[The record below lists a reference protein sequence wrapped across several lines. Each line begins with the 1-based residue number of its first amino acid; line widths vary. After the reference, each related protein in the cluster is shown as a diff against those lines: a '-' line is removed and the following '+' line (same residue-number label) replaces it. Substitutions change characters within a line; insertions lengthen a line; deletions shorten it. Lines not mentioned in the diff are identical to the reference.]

1 MNNLSTPNVS
11 QKFIE
16 TLILIH
22 NNFYRQTKLPIP
34 LNQFGALMVIFTE
47 EAVSISDI
55 SNILNISKQQ
65 MTTVIDKLVRNGMV
79 QKAPDP
85 HDRRR
90 SLITMTAAGQKIIDD
105 QNERVRLLFTQHI
118 QQLDEDETAQ
128 LSQSILTF
136 NYLLEKM
143 FISK

>member
-22 NNFYRQTKLPIP
+22 NNCYRQTKLPIP

-47 EAVSISDI
+47 ESVSITDI
-55 SNILNISKQQ
+55 SHILNISKQQ
-65 MTTVIDKLVRNGMV
+65 MTTVIDKLVCNGMV

-90 SLITMTAAGQKIIDD
+90 SVITLTPAGQKILDD
-105 QNERVRLLFTQHI
+105 QNERVRQLFNQHI
-118 QQLDEDETAQ
+118 QQLNEDETAQ
-128 LSQSILTF
+128 LSDSILTF
-136 NYLLEKM
+136 NQLLEKM
-143 FISK
+143 FIN

>member
-47 EAVSISDI
+47 ESVSITDI
-55 SNILNISKQQ
+55 SHILNISKQQ
-65 MTTVIDKLVRNGMV
+65 MTTVIDKLVCNGMV

-90 SLITMTAAGQKIIDD
+90 SVITLTPAGQKILDD
-105 QNERVRLLFTQHI
+105 QNERVRQLFNQHI
-118 QQLDEDETAQ
+118 QQLNEDETAQ
-128 LSQSILTF
+128 LSDSILTF
-136 NYLLEKM
+136 NQLLEKM
-143 FISK
+143 FIN

>member
-47 EAVSISDI
+47 ESVSITDI
-55 SNILNISKQQ
+55 SHILNISKQQ
-65 MTTVIDKLVRNGMV
+65 MTTVIDKLVCNGMV

-90 SLITMTAAGQKIIDD
+90 SVITLTPAGQKILDD
-105 QNERVRLLFTQHI
+105 QNERVRQLFNQHI
-118 QQLDEDETAQ
+118 LQLNEDETAQ
-128 LSQSILTF
+128 LSDSILTF
-136 NYLLEKM
+136 NQLLERM
-143 FISK
+143 FIN

>member
-22 NNFYRQTKLPIP
+22 NNFYRQTKLPIS

-47 EAVSISDI
+47 ESVSITDI
-55 SNILNISKQQ
+55 SHILNISKQQ
-65 MTTVIDKLVRNGMV
+65 MTTVIDKLVCNGMV

-90 SLITMTAAGQKIIDD
+90 SVITLTPTGQKILDD
-105 QNERVRLLFTQHI
+105 QNERVRQLFNQHM
-118 QQLDEDETAQ
+118 QQLNEDETAQ
-128 LSQSILTF
+128 LSDSILTF
-136 NYLLEKM
+136 NQLLEKM
-143 FISK
+143 FIN

>member
-47 EAVSISDI
+47 ESVSITDI
-55 SNILNISKQQ
+55 SHILNISKQQ
-65 MTTVIDKLVRNGMV
+65 MTTVIDKLVCNGMV

-90 SLITMTAAGQKIIDD
+90 SVITLTPAGQKILDD
-105 QNERVRLLFTQHI
+105 QNERVRQLFNQHM
-118 QQLDEDETAQ
+118 QQLNEDETAQ
-128 LSQSILTF
+128 LSDSILTF
-136 NYLLEKM
+136 NQLLEKM
-143 FISK
+143 FIN

>member
-47 EAVSISDI
+47 ESVSITDI
-55 SNILNISKQQ
+55 SHILNISKQQ
-65 MTTVIDKLVRNGMV
+65 MTTVIDKLVCNGMV

-90 SLITMTAAGQKIIDD
+90 SVITLTPAGQKILDD
-105 QNERVRLLFTQHI
+105 QNERVRQLFNQHI
-118 QQLDEDETAQ
+118 QQLNEDETAQ
-128 LSQSILTF
+128 LSASILTF
-136 NYLLEKM
+136 NQLLEKM
-143 FISK
+143 FIN

>member
-47 EAVSISDI
+47 ESVSITDI
-55 SNILNISKQQ
+55 SHILNISKQQ
-65 MTTVIDKLVRNGMV
+65 MTTVIDKLVCNGMV

-90 SLITMTAAGQKIIDD
+90 SVITLTPAGQKILDD
-105 QNERVRLLFTQHI
+105 QNERVRQLFNQHM
-118 QQLDEDETAQ
+118 QQLNEDETAQ
-128 LSQSILTF
+128 LSNSILTF
-136 NYLLEKM
+136 NQLLEKM
-143 FISK
+143 FIN

>member
-47 EAVSISDI
+47 ESVSITDI
-55 SNILNISKQQ
+55 SHILNISKQQ
-65 MTTVIDKLVRNGMV
+65 MTTVIDKLVCNGMV

-90 SLITMTAAGQKIIDD
+90 SVITLTPAGQKILDD
-105 QNERVRLLFTQHI
+105 QNERVRQLFNQHI
-118 QQLDEDETAQ
+118 LQLNEDETAQ
-128 LSQSILTF
+128 LSDSILTF
-136 NYLLEKM
+136 NQLLEKM
-143 FISK
+143 FIN

>member
-1 MNNLSTPNVS
+1 MNNLSTTNVS

-47 EAVSISDI
+47 ESVSITDI
-55 SNILNISKQQ
+55 SHILNISKQQ
-65 MTTVIDKLVRNGMV
+65 MTTVIDKLVCNGMV

-90 SLITMTAAGQKIIDD
+90 SVITLTPAGQKILDD
-105 QNERVRLLFTQHI
+105 QNERVRQLFNQHI
-118 QQLDEDETAQ
+118 QQLNEDETAQ
-128 LSQSILTF
+128 LSDSILTF
-136 NYLLEKM
+136 NQLLEKM
-143 FISK
+143 FIN

>member
-1 MNNLSTPNVS
+1 MNNLSTPNIS

-47 EAVSISDI
+47 ESVSITDI
-55 SNILNISKQQ
+55 SHILNISKQQ
-65 MTTVIDKLVRNGMV
+65 MTTVIDKLVCNGMV
-79 QKAPDP
+79 EKAADP

-90 SLITMTAAGQKIIDD
+90 SVITLTPAGQKILDD
-105 QNERVRLLFTQHI
+105 QNERVRHLFNQHM
-118 QQLDEDETAQ
+118 QQLNEDETAQ
-128 LSQSILTF
+128 LSDSILTF
-136 NYLLEKM
+136 NQLLEKM
-143 FISK
+143 FIN

>member
-79 QKAPDP
+79 QKSPDP

-90 SLITMTAAGQKIIDD
+90 SVITMTAAGQKIIDD

>member
-47 EAVSISDI
+47 ESVSITDI
-55 SNILNISKQQ
+55 SHILNISKQQ
-65 MTTVIDKLVRNGMV
+65 MTTVIDKLVCNGMV

-90 SLITMTAAGQKIIDD
+90 SVITLTPVGQKILDD
-105 QNERVRLLFTQHI
+105 QNERVRQLFNQHI
-118 QQLDEDETAQ
+118 QQLNEDETAQ
-128 LSQSILTF
+128 LSDSILTF
-136 NYLLEKM
+136 NQLLEKM
-143 FISK
+143 FIN

>member
-34 LNQFGALMVIFTE
+34 LNQFGALIVIFTE
-47 EAVSISDI
+47 ESVSITDI
-55 SNILNISKQQ
+55 SHILNISKQQ
-65 MTTVIDKLVRNGMV
+65 MTTVIDKLVCNGMV

-90 SLITMTAAGQKIIDD
+90 SVITLTPAGQKILDD
-105 QNERVRLLFTQHI
+105 QNERVRQLFNQHM
-118 QQLDEDETAQ
+118 QQLNEDETAQ
-128 LSQSILTF
+128 LSDSILTF
-136 NYLLEKM
+136 NQLLEKM
-143 FISK
+143 FIN

>member
-47 EAVSISDI
+47 ESVSITDI
-55 SNILNISKQQ
+55 SHILNISKQQ
-65 MTTVIDKLVRNGMV
+65 MTTVIDKLVCNGMV
-79 QKAPDP
+79 QKASDP

-90 SLITMTAAGQKIIDD
+90 SVITLTPAGQKILDD
-105 QNERVRLLFTQHI
+105 QNERVRQLFNQHM
-118 QQLDEDETAQ
+118 QQLNEDETAQ
-128 LSQSILTF
+128 LSDSILTF
-136 NYLLEKM
+136 NQLLEKM
-143 FISK
+143 FIN

>member
-90 SLITMTAAGQKIIDD
+90 SVITMTAAGQKIIDD

-118 QQLDEDETAQ
+118 QQLDEDETVQ

>member
-47 EAVSISDI
+47 ESVSITDI
-55 SNILNISKQQ
+55 SHILNISKQQ
-65 MTTVIDKLVRNGMV
+65 MTTVIDKLVCNGMV

-90 SLITMTAAGQKIIDD
+90 SVITLTPAGQKILDD
-105 QNERVRLLFTQHI
+105 QNEHVRQLFNQHI
-118 QQLDEDETAQ
+118 QQLNEDETAQ
-128 LSQSILTF
+128 LSDSILTF
-136 NYLLEKM
+136 NQLLEKM
-143 FISK
+143 FIN